1 MKKILRITLLVI
13 CLVIIIGFLGFKIY
27 TGKIGNKVK
36 YDNSHFGITTYHSN
50 MDKDNDGIDD
60 QTDILNS
67 VRSYIATKPKY
78 DSKYYAGGYPDDGYG
93 VCTDV
98 VAFGLLGAGY
108 DLRELVNED
117 IKNNPEKYNIKVRD
131 KNIDYR
137 RVRNLLIYLE
147 GNSINLTTDINNI
160 NEWQGGDIVI
170 FSTHIGIISDKRNKK
185 GIPYIIHHERPY
197 QEEYEEDILGSRKN
211 DIKGHFRV
219 S

>member
-13 CLVIIIGFLGFKIY
+13 CLVIIIVFFGFKIY

-50 MDKDNDGIDD
+50 MDKDNDGVDD

-137 RVRNLLIYLE
+137 RVRNLLTYLE
-147 GNSINLTTDINNI
+147 ENSINLSTDIKNRD
-160 NEWQGGDIVI
+160 EWQGGDTVV
-170 FSTHIGIISDKRNKK
+170 FSTHIGIVSDKRNKK
-185 GIPYIIHHERPY
+185 GIP
-197 QEEYEEDILGSRKN
+197 
-211 DIKGHFRV
+211 
-219 S
+219 

>member
-1 MKKILRITLLVI
+1 MKKILRITLVVI

-137 RVRNLLIYLE
+137 RVRNLFTYLE
-147 GNSINLTTDINNI
+147 GNSINLTRDIMNI
-160 NEWQGGDIVI
+160 YEWQGGDIVV
-170 FSTHIGIISDKRNKK
+170 FSTHIGIVSDKRNKK

-197 QEEYEEDILGSRKN
+197 QEEYEEDILDSRKN

>member
-1 MKKILRITLLVI
+1 MKKILRITLVVI
-13 CLVIIIGFLGFKIY
+13 CLAIIIGFLGFKIY

-50 MDKDNDGIDD
+50 MDKDNDGVDD
-60 QTDILNS
+60 QVDILNS

-137 RVRNLLIYLE
+137 RVRNLLTYLE
-147 GNSINLTTDINNI
+147 GNSINLSTDIKNI
-160 NEWQGGDIVI
+160 DEWQGGDIVV
-170 FSTHIGIISDKRNKK
+170 FSTHIGIVSDKRNKK

>member
-1 MKKILRITLLVI
+1 MKKIFRITLVVI

-50 MDKDNDGIDD
+50 IDKDNDGVDD

-137 RVRNLLIYLE
+137 RVRNLLTYLE
-147 GNSINLTTDINNI
+147 GNSINLTTDIKNI
-160 NEWQGGDIVI
+160 DEWQGGDIVV
-170 FSTHIGIISDKRNKK
+170 FSTHIGIVSDKRNKK

>member
-1 MKKILRITLLVI
+1 MKKIFRITLSVI
-13 CLVIIIGFLGFKIY
+13 CLVIIIVFLGFKIY

-36 YDNSHFGITTYHSN
+36 YDNSHFGITTYNSN
-50 MDKDNDGIDD
+50 IDKDNDGIDD

-137 RVRNLLIYLE
+137 RVRNLLTYLE
-147 GNSINLTTDINNI
+147 GNSINLTTDIKNI
-160 NEWQGGDIVI
+160 DEWQGGDIVV
-170 FSTHIGIISDKRNKK
+170 FSTHIGIVSDKRNKK

>member
-1 MKKILRITLLVI
+1 MKKILRITLVVI

-50 MDKDNDGIDD
+50 IDKDNDGVDD

-67 VRSYIATKPKY
+67 VRSYISTKPKY

-137 RVRNLLIYLE
+137 RVRNLLTYLE
-147 GNSINLTTDINNI
+147 GNSINLTTDIKNI
-160 NEWQGGDIVI
+160 DEWQGGDIVV
-170 FSTHIGIISDKRNKK
+170 FSTHIGIVSDKRNKK
-185 GIPYIIHHERPY
+185 GIPYVIHHERPY

>member
-13 CLVIIIGFLGFKIY
+13 CLVIIIVFFGFKIY

-50 MDKDNDGIDD
+50 MDKDNDGVDD

-137 RVRNLLIYLE
+137 RVRNLLTYLE
-147 GNSINLTTDINNI
+147 GNSINLSTDIKNI
-160 NEWQGGDIVI
+160 DEWQGGDIVV
-170 FSTHIGIISDKRNKK
+170 FSTHIGIVSDKRNKK

>member
-13 CLVIIIGFLGFKIY
+13 CLVIIIVFLGFKIY

-50 MDKDNDGIDD
+50 IDKDNDGVDD

-78 DSKYYAGGYPDDGYG
+78 DSKYYAGGYPSDGYG

-147 GNSINLTTDINNI
+147 GNSINLSTDIKNI
-160 NEWQGGDIVI
+160 DEWQGGDIVV
-170 FSTHIGIISDKRNKK
+170 FSTHIGIVSDKRNKK
-185 GIPYIIHHERPY
+185 GIPYVIHHERPY
-197 QEEYEEDILGSRKN
+197 QEEYEEDILGSKKN

>member
-13 CLVIIIGFLGFKIY
+13 CLVIIIVFLGFKIY

-50 MDKDNDGIDD
+50 MDKDNDGVDD

-67 VRSYIATKPKY
+67 VRSYIATIPKY

-137 RVRNLLIYLE
+137 RVRNLLTYLE
-147 GNSINLTTDINNI
+147 ENSINLTTDIKNI
-160 NEWQGGDIVI
+160 DEWQGGDIVV
-170 FSTHIGIISDKRNKK
+170 FSTHIGIVSDKRNKK